1 MKCKEEYMRL
11 YAVTDRMWTGKQ
23 TLMEQVEDALKG
35 GATCVQ
41 LREKELDEESFLQ
54 EAYEMKALCEKYGV
68 PFFINDN
75 VEIAIKC
82 KADGIHVGQDD
93 MEASNVRALVGEDM
107 MIGVSVN
114 CVEQALAAV
123 QAGADCLG
131 VGAMFSTATK
141 LDADSVTFETL
152 KEICNAVDIPVVAI
166 GGISKE
172 NMMQLKGTDVD
183 GVALVSAIFGAENI
197 EEECKELRLL
207 SEAMVRPEKRAVL
220 SIAGSDCSGGAGIQA
235 DLKTMTMNG
244 VFAMSAIT
252 ALTAQNTTGVQGIFE
267 VSPAFLG
274 MQIDSVF
281 TDIRPHAVKIG
292 MVSSV
297 ELIEK
302 IAEKLKEY
310 QAENIVVDPVMVA
323 TSGSALMKTDAVS
336 TLAEKLLPLAAVV
349 TPNIPEAEILS
360 EMKIENEKDMEEAAK
375 KIGDT
380 YGCAVLVKGGHS
392 INDANDLLY
401 HDGTYKWFYGKRIH
415 NPNTHGTGCTLSSA
429 IASNLAKGYSLE
441 DAVKKAKAYISGA
454 LSAMLDLGAG
464 SGPMDHAFDLKKEYW
479 K

>member
-41 LREKELDEESFLQ
+41 LREKELDEEAFLQ
-54 EAYEMKALCEKYGV
+54 EAYEMKALCEKYQV

-75 VEIAIKC
+75 VNIAIKC

-93 MEASNVRALVGEDM
+93 MEASNVRALVGKDM

-131 VGAMFSTATK
+131 VGAMFNTSTK
-141 LDADSVTFETL
+141 LDADSVSFETL
-152 KEICNAVDIPVVAI
+152 KDICNAVDIPVVAI

-172 NMMQLKGTDVD
+172 NMLQLKGTDVD
-183 GVALVSAIFGAENI
+183 GVALVSAIFAAEHI

-207 SEAMVRPEKRAVL
+207 SETMVRPEKKAVL

-244 VFAMSAIT
+244 VYAMSAIT

-267 VSPAFLG
+267 VSPDFLG
-274 MQIDSVF
+274 VQIDSIF
-281 TDIRPHAVKIG
+281 TDICPDAVKIG
-292 MVSSV
+292 MVSSA
-297 ELIEK
+297 ELISV
-302 IAEKLKEY
+302 IAEKLMAY
-310 QAENIVVDPVMVA
+310 QARNIVIDPVMVA
-323 TSGSALMKTDAVS
+323 TSGSALMQTDAVS
-336 TLAEKLLPLAAVV
+336 ALAEKLMPLATVV
-349 TPNIPEAEILS
+349 TPNIPEAEVLS
-360 EMKIENEKDMEEAAK
+360 GMKIRDEGEMEAAAK
-375 KIGDT
+375 KIGDA

-392 INDANDLLY
+392 VNDANDLLY
-401 HDGTYKWFYGKRIH
+401 HNGTYKWFYGKRIH

-429 IASNLAKGYSLE
+429 IASNLAKGYSLT
-441 DAVKKAKAYISGA
+441 DAVQKAKKYISGA
-454 LSAMLDLGAG
+454 LAAMMDLGAG
-464 SGPMDHAFDLKKEYW
+464 SGPMDHAFDLKKEY
-479 K
+479 